1 MIVDVTVIVRITV
14 IVALEMLNSC
24 IETIHGKGISY
35 RISKMFL
42 RHELFDNL
50 EKKINYM
57 L

>member
-50 EKKINYM
+50 EKR
-57 L
+57 